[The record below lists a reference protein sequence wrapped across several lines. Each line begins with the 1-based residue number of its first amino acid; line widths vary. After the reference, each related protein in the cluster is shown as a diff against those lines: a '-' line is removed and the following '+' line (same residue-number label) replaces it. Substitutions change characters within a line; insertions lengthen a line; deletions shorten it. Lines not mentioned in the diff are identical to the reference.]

1 MRPFLLLLFL
11 GLTALPAAAR
21 ADDFPVTLEHIYGST
36 TFTVKPRRVVSL
48 SFIGH
53 DFLLS
58 LGVVPHALR
67 KWYGPYP
74 YGVWPWG
81 QAALGEA
88 QPIVMQ
94 GEIDIEAIAAMEPD
108 LIVGQWSGMTAQEY
122 ALLSQIAPTLPPAPG
137 AGDYGMGWQ
146 EMLLRLGHATGTA
159 QKAEEIISGFDRRM
173 AALRAAHPDWQGAT
187 AVMVWAGTSGAYTAR
202 DIRGKFL
209 IDLGFDMPQVVQR
222 VGLLNQSYVTVSD
235 EDLLQLD
242 ADALIWLDAGASIDR
257 LNRLPLRPFLRANRQ
272 GREIYSDMML
282 SAALSHSSPLSLDY
296 ALTTLV
302 PLLEQ
307 ALDGDPATEVSSS
320 RAAGILPAPA
330 GGSDDS

>member
-1 MRPFLLLLFL
+1 MRLLSLLLLICL
-11 GLTALPAAAR
+11 AALPAR
-21 ADDFPVTLEHIYGST
+21 ASEFPVTLDHLYGST
-36 TFTVKPRRVVSL
+36 TVTQEPKRVVSL

-67 KWYGPYP
+67 KWYGPHP

-81 QAALGEA
+81 QAALGTS

-108 LIVGQWSGMTAQEY
+108 LIVGQWSGMTARDY

-137 AGDYGMGWQ
+137 AGDYGMRWQ
-146 EMLLRLGHATGTA
+146 DMLLRLGQVTGRAEVAEATIA
-159 QKAEEIISGFDRRM
+159 DLDARLQAI
-173 AALRAAHPDWQGAT
+173 RAAHPNWQGAS
-187 AVMVWAGTSGAYTAR
+187 AVMVWAGTSGAYTAQ

-209 IDLGFDMPQVVQR
+209 IDLGFVMPEAVRTQ
-222 VGLLNQSYVTVSD
+222 GLLNQSYVTVAD
-235 EDLLQLD
+235 EDLADLD
-242 ADALIWLDAGASIDR
+242 ADALIWLDAGAGIDR
-257 LNRLPLRPFLRANRQ
+257 INRLPLRPFLRANAE

-282 SAALSHSSPLSLDY
+282 SAALSHSSPLSLNY
-296 ALTTLV
+296 ALDTLV

-307 ALDGDPATEVSSS
+307 AMDGDPVTEVSSS
-320 RAAGILPAPA
+320 RAAGILPK
-330 GGSDDS
+330 GVYDDS